1 MSAIEE
7 SAIVVIG
14 KESVGKSQLLAS
26 LTGCAAT
33 VGNFRGTTVSCDCY
47 QCRGR
52 TFVDTPGIVRQSDSA
67 TTRLAMDR
75 LQSSD
80 TVLLVAQATHLDDD
94 LAEMLPLAAGKRGV
108 LAVTFWDKVH
118 QTPHVHEGL
127 AILSRKTGLAIL
139 PLDARRVDA
148 KLRDEIF
155 AALQSSS
162 PFPAAMDMP
171 RVGWR
176 VEPSPGIFERRVVG
190 PLVAALVLLVP
201 AVLAVYFANWF
212 AGIADGRI
220 KALLA
225 PIVQAV
231 LAWPAAVDLFKA
243 ILAGEYGLLTMGPA
257 LFVWAVPTVLIY
269 AVMLSCYKASGLI
282 DRLDV
287 ALHPLARPLGIA
299 GRDVVRVLMGFGCNV
314 PAVISTRSCSSCSR
328 GTCISAIAFGS
339 ACSYQLPA
347 VMAVFA
353 AIGQPML
360 TFAYLGY
367 LLITTCIYTRMTSSP
382 EARSPLNR
390 LVLTRR
396 TFLAWPSLAAVWREI
411 RGTLRQFFLSAMPIF
426 VVISIVTSV
435 LAWLQVLPW
444 LASQFSPL
452 LTIFRLPGEASLP
465 ILMASLR
472 KDGILLF
479 LAAGNDQALSL
490 SPLQALAAVYL
501 ASVLVPCLVTA
512 WTIAREQSWRFAGW
526 LLLRQ
531 ATAACAFM
539 LILVWGGYFIGW

>member
-1 MSAIEE
+1 MSAVEE

-47 QCRGR
+47 HCRGR

-67 TTRLAMDR
+67 TTRLAMDQ

-94 LAEMLPLAAGKRGV
+94 LAEMLPLATGKRGI

-118 QTPHVHEGL
+118 QTPHTHEGL
-127 AILSRKTGLAIL
+127 AILARKTGLTIL
-139 PLDARRVDA
+139 PMDARRVDVR
-148 KLRDEIF
+148 LRDEIF
-155 AALQSSS
+155 AAIQSSN
-162 PFPAAMDMP
+162 PFPAVNDLP

-176 VEPSPGIFERRVVG
+176 VEPRPGIFEQRIVG
-190 PLVAALVLLVP
+190 PIAAAIVLLVP
-201 AVLAVYFANWF
+201 AVLAVCLANWF
-212 AGIADGRI
+212 AGIVDPRLKI
-220 KALLA
+220 LLA
-225 PIVQAV
+225 PIVQSV
-231 LAWPAAVDLFKA
+231 LAWPASVDLLKV
-243 ILAGEYGLLTMGPA
+243 ILAGDYGLFTMGPA
-257 LFVWAVPTVLIY
+257 LFVWAAPTVLLY
-269 AVMLSCYKASGLI
+269 AVFLAMYKASGMI

-287 ALHPLARPLGIA
+287 ALHPLVRPLGIA

-328 GTCISAIAFGS
+328 GACISAIAFGS

-353 AIGQPML
+353 AIGYPQL
-360 TFAYLGY
+360 TFLYLAYL
-367 LLITTCIYTRMTSSP
+367 LVTTCVYTRLTSSQ
-382 EARSPLNR
+382 EGRSPLNR
-390 LVLTRR
+390 LVLMRR
-396 TFLAWPSLAAVWREI
+396 SFLAWPSLAAVWREV
-411 RGTLRQFFLSAMPIF
+411 RSTLSQFFLRAMPIF
-426 VVISIVTSV
+426 IGISIVTSI
-435 LAWLQVLPW
+435 LAWLRLLPW
-444 LASQFSPL
+444 VASLFAPL
-452 LTIFRLPGEASLP
+452 LTVFRLPGDSSLP

-479 LAAGNDQALSL
+479 LAGDNSQATSL

-531 ATAACAFM
+531 AIAACAFT
-539 LILVWGGYFIGW
+539 LILVWGGYLLGW